1 VDIFGHHSET
11 AFLLAYINSA
21 FQTGITN
28 PMDDAVLAY
37 KKISIRKY
45 KKIDEIPFDFS
56 RKKMSVVA
64 ENGKN
69 HLIITKGATEEVFS
83 SCSLYHTGS
92 TVVRL
97 TPKVKSQCHT
107 VFNDLSRDG
116 FRVLALAQKTVPNTK
131 QTYTKNDE
139 TDMELVG
146 FVAFLDPAK
155 EGAQAAIDEL
165 EHLGIEMKIITG
177 DNELVTE
184 KIARDVGIT
193 IKGILLGHE
202 IHELSDIALS
212 RKVDQTTLFARC
224 SPQEKK
230 RIIDALKHK
239 GHVVGYMGDGINDAS
254 SLQAADVGISVSNAV
269 DVAKETADII
279 LTHKSLHELKDG
291 VMEGRKTFGNTMKYI
306 LMGLS
311 SNFGNMF
318 SVLGAVIFL
327 PFLPMLPIQILLN
340 NFLYDFSQITI
351 PADTVDRAYIEK
363 PKRWNIH
370 FIRDF
375 MFIFGPISSVF
386 DFASFGLLY
395 FIHRTSPASFQTGWF
410 MESLATQTLVI
421 HVIRTRFTPI
431 VKSNASKYLWATTLA
446 SVSIGW
452 IIPYTKIGK
461 FFGFAS
467 LPFETVLMLGFI
479 VIIYLLTAEI
489 GKRLFYRRYEN
500 HM

>member
-1 VDIFGHHSET
+1 
-11 AFLLAYINSA
+11 
-21 FQTGITN
+21 
-28 PMDDAVLAY
+28 
-37 KKISIRKY
+37 
-45 KKIDEIPFDFS
+45 
-56 RKKMSVVA
+56 
-64 ENGKN
+64 
-69 HLIITKGATEEVFS
+69 
-83 SCSLYHTGS
+83 
-92 TVVRL
+92 
-97 TPKVKSQCHT
+97 
-107 VFNDLSRDG
+107 
-116 FRVLALAQKTVPNTK
+116 
-131 QTYTKNDE
+131 
-139 TDMELVG
+139 
-146 FVAFLDPAK
+146 
-155 EGAQAAIDEL
+155 
-165 EHLGIEMKIITG
+165 
-177 DNELVTE
+177 
-184 KIARDVGIT
+184 
-193 IKGILLGHE
+193 
-202 IHELSDIALS
+202 
-212 RKVDQTTLFARC
+212 
-224 SPQEKK
+224 
-230 RIIDALKHK
+230 
-239 GHVVGYMGDGINDAS
+239 
-254 SLQAADVGISVSNAV
+254 
-269 DVAKETADII
+269 
-279 LTHKSLHELKDG
+279 
-291 VMEGRKTFGNTMKYI
+291 
-306 LMGLS
+306 
-311 SNFGNMF
+311 
-318 SVLGAVIFL
+318 
-327 PFLPMLPIQILLN
+327 MLPIQILLN